1 MTIQLLHRLA
11 TQVPPIAI
19 TGIDEVEA
27 VHVLM
32 LAGHLDATLAPP
44 VCQPDGTR
52 TRTATVHGV
61 TRLGRWMLQQSR
73 PTLRARTAPGRPEG
87 GIF

>member
-1 MTIQLLHRLA
+1 MTLQLLRHLA
-11 TQVPPIAI
+11 AQVPPIAI

-44 VCQPDGTR
+44 LCRHVGAR
-52 TRTATVHGV
+52 SSAATVHGV
-61 TRLGRWMLQQSR
+61 TRLGRWVLQQF
-73 PTLRARTAPGRPEG
+73 PPPARG
-87 GIF
+87 G